1 MNLYV
6 VMGKYSQDYVSG
18 LIYKPQDRKKASL
31 AMMKK
36 AGVEWAEGNSY
47 VHINHPNFDFI
58 GTVYSKDENAM
69 KASTDMMRATGNFQD
84 INFFKAWLP
93 EDYIEISKK
102 ASELVGT
109 FAAPSEYKEE

>member
-1 MNLYV
+1 
-6 VMGKYSQDYVSG
+6 
-18 LIYKPQDRKKASL
+18 
-31 AMMKK
+31 MMKK

-47 VHINHPNFDFI
+47 VHINHPNYDFI
-58 GTVYSKDENAM
+58 GTVYSKSENAM

-102 ASELVGT
+102 ASELIGT
-109 FAAPSEYKEE
+109 FSAPSDYKGE

>member
-36 AGVEWAEGNSY
+36 AGVEWAEGN
-47 VHINHPNFDFI
+47 
-58 GTVYSKDENAM
+58 
-69 KASTDMMRATGNFQD
+69 
-84 INFFKAWLP
+84 
-93 EDYIEISKK
+93 
-102 ASELVGT
+102 
-109 FAAPSEYKEE
+109 